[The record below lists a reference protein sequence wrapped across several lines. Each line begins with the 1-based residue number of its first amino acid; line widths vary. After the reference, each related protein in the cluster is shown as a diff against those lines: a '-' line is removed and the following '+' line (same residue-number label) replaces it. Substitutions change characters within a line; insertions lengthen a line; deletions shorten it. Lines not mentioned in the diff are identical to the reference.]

1 MAIFNS
7 YYVSLPEGK
16 WNECQ
21 VAESLRINQ
30 VVSMRV
36 QNTMRVTASIQV
48 QKTP

>member
-7 YYVSLPEGK
+7 YVSLPEGK
-16 WNECQ
+16 WNESQ